1 MPKTLS
7 FEEVTRPR
15 KISFEDA
22 QNPLLPLP
30 PISQYYATHPDD
42 GGISFQQPAL
52 ELLAPDDFPGPAGI
66 PRIPSLGRE
75 GSALRGASEF
85 AGGAQESVLGG
96 LSSMTSREG
105 MLTYPLF
112 SLPYIGPALGLV
124 LGSKLLGE
132 GGGEF
137 VHGIEQGEPRVA
149 GAGAGKSVLSL
160 PLLLGGGKGAKEHVI
175 GPDPREVALTELARE
190 KALQASLPQVGEG
203 RIRHQV
209 PENIYQVGGLNRPQ
223 AMPVVST
230 DIWAKPEPQPT
241 PKGTVPA
248 KGLPEPTPASL
259 PPAEEVIRGETFRE
273 PSGLE
278 LQPETLPVEAKGG
291 VAAPE
296 GALGLLPT
304 PTIEQ
309 LAINELLRGESA
321 EMRQLIEAEGKAVE
335 RTGEALPQPADVAEP
350 VPLGQPKQPEI
361 VAGTIAPEGLPKLP
375 TVPKPQA
382 TVPLGEMNIP
392 AVPESSGLRMAADAL
407 PETAKGG
414 AKAVADMLDLL
425 PEGELKEVAMNELT
439 RQGVERGEALRR
451 VEALGDAMRRVTDF
465 AKARAEATGQ
475 AVTGQIAEGII
486 NEVHPGKPMTENQLR
501 ITKASLVKALTENR
515 LSEDRPGIVS
525 GSRLEAWAD
534 RTIAEGRGRV
544 SAGIDPVQLAAY
556 AVKGV
561 ALLERGITD
570 IAKWTAEMVKAFG
583 KEVTPYLKDIRKQ
596 SEALRAATFTA
607 SQKAE
612 AKAEPP
618 ATPAPAPETATSALS
633 RAARPLP
640 STSAAEQSAF
650 TRSMN
655 NLAQDIKALFQRRG
669 VKRDMAQLAD
679 ALIDTIPA
687 NKGWQAGTELRVLSR
702 SVVKGKVVDNKLARK
717 AVVFV
722 VQAGGDRGKLATDL
736 VKVQGNKDAEAAVRY
751 AQANWNA
758 LQPLAARTK
767 LLFDEQIAYEQGNGI
782 DTNYENHYVPQR
794 HENLLTD
801 RGVLFG
807 ETGGGIAG
815 TSFKKAKVFPDY
827 ASAIQAGYKPRNL
840 DIADLVEHRVRS
852 GQRLVN
858 KKLWAEGFK
867 GVADPYSSDPVM
879 TDLIT
884 RKIQRPD
891 GTTDTQFSAPQGY
904 AVKEIIP
911 GVRIAVRQ
919 GYGHLFNALTG
930 TSQIRESAVGRA
942 ALTSAGW
949 LKHKLLLLDSF
960 HAVRTMETSLAS
972 RGSAGYNRGLS
983 VLEYSDRALRD
994 AVQRKLV
1001 TPEMAKWVQTPQ
1013 PFEIGGK
1020 TLQLTPRTVLQIGMR
1035 NGLNVGR
1042 FADALYNDAK
1052 GTVGTNPFSKWLF
1065 EKLTRGAM
1073 AETFMSEFARV
1084 GKANPELSLN
1094 AVAKQVA
1101 RDVNVIF
1108 GNLQRQSI
1116 IKNPAIRDLMQI
1128 AFLAPQWVESLARR
1142 ELRAVGQTA
1151 EAVVS
1156 GARGKGVQLGTAAK
1170 TVGTGLAAYVAVTQ
1184 ALNYITRGH
1193 STLENKEEGH
1203 KLDAFIPDP
1212 LGGSEGFWF
1221 SPLAVFAEVTHDLLR
1236 YSHTEPTKIGAAAR
1250 IVQNKLGPIGRALSI
1265 VASQEDTI
1273 GTKLPSSWDVASEAG
1288 FAAVPLPIG
1297 AKPIAQEIANRVSGG
1312 KVPAPKPGTI
1322 TRQIASSVG
1331 QKIEPYNKDE
1341 AQIKRAREVNLYI
1354 DYWKK
1359 HARQLPLPERGKYL
1373 MSEMKKSG
1381 LNGAEG
1387 KKAVREFHEAGLF
1400 IHP

>member
-42 GGISFQQPAL
+42 GGVSFQQPAL

-75 GSALRGASEF
+75 GSVLRGASEF

-105 MLTYPLF
+105 QLTYPLF

-137 VHGIEQGEPRVA
+137 VHGIEQGEPRIA
-149 GAGAGKSVLSL
+149 GAGAGRSVLSL
-160 PLLLGGGKGAKEHVI
+160 PLLFGGGKGAKEHVI

-203 RIRHQV
+203 RIRHQA

-223 AMPVVST
+223 AMPITPMEGAEALAANVERDLVQGESPASQRVAASPSASEVAENLRKLAEVDEAARVAEAEGKPVEQVS
-230 DIWAKPEPQPT
+230 APLPT
-241 PKGTVPA
+241 PEEQAVNA
-248 KGLPEPTPASL
+248 GLRMAIEQS
-259 PPAEEVIRGETFRE
+259 VD
-273 PSGLE
+273 
-278 LQPETLPVEAKGG
+278 EAKGG
-291 VAAPE
+291 LATAEPT
-296 GALGLLPT
+296 LDLLPAAKV
-304 PTIEQ
+304 EE
-309 LAINELLRGESA
+309 LAINELLR
-321 EMRQLIEAEGKAVE
+321 
-335 RTGEALPQPADVAEP
+335 
-350 VPLGQPKQPEI
+350 
-361 VAGTIAPEGLPKLP
+361 
-375 TVPKPQA
+375 
-382 TVPLGEMNIP
+382 
-392 AVPESSGLRMAADAL
+392 
-407 PETAKGG
+407 
-414 AKAVADMLDLL
+414 
-425 PEGELKEVAMNELT
+425 
-439 RQGVERGEALRR
+439 QGIERGAATKF
-451 VEALGDAMRRVTDF
+451 VESLGDAIQRVKDYP
-465 AKARAEATGQ
+465 RAAAEKIAQ
-475 AVTGQIAEGII
+475 QIADGVKAM
-486 NEVHPGKPMTENQLR
+486 VHPDKPLTANQVKITYDAL
-501 ITKASLVKALTENR
+501 TKAITENR
-515 LSEDRPGIVS
+515 LSEERPGIIS
-525 GSRLEAWAD
+525 GTGLEKWAD
-534 RTIAEGRGRV
+534 ATIKEGRGRV
-544 SAGIDPVQLAAY
+544 SVGLDPVQLAAY
-556 AVKGV
+556 IVKGA

-570 IAKWTAEMVKAFG
+570 IAKWTAEMVKEYG
-583 KEVTPYLKDIRKQ
+583 PQIRPYLKTIREHAEQ
-596 SEALRAATFTA
+596 TRAATFTA
-607 SQKAE
+607 SQKTE
-612 AKAEPP
+612 TKAELPAAP
-618 ATPAPAPETATSALS
+618 ATATETVTPTIS

-640 STSAAEQSAF
+640 SISAAEQSAF

-655 NLAQDIKALFQRRG
+655 NLAQDIKAIFQRRG

-679 ALIDTIPA
+679 AMIDTIPA
-687 NKGWQAGTELRVLSR
+687 NKGRQAGNELRVLSR

-717 AVVFV
+717 AAVFV

-736 VKVQGNKDAEAAVRY
+736 VKVKGNKDAEGAVRY
-751 AQANWNA
+751 AQANWDA

-794 HENLLTD
+794 HENILTD

-807 ETGGGIAG
+807 ETGSGIAG

-1020 TLQLTPRTVLQIGMR
+1020 TLQLTPRTVLQTGMR